1 MYTQDNKFYIAHGP
15 QGAICINGKMAN
27 RHGLIAGATGTGKTV
42 SLQVIAESFCQA
54 GVPCFMADIK
64 GDLSGI
70 SQPGK
75 ISSFIEKRIPE
86 FGLNP
91 EVLNFEGCPVRFY
104 DVFGKQGHPMRTRM
118 SNMGP
123 LLLSRLLGLNDV
135 QSGVL
140 NIVFKVADERGLLL
154 DDIKDLRAMLDY
166 VGKHASEYTTKY
178 GNVSQA
184 SIGAI
189 QRSLLVLEDQGGDK
203 FFGEPSFDIH
213 CLRWVTWRNPN
224 SYSSLTKPTC
234 YLKTRLKRLSTRLS
248 K

>member
-104 DVFGKQGHPMRTRM
+104 DVF
-118 SNMGP
+118 
-123 LLLSRLLGLNDV
+123 
-135 QSGVL
+135 
-140 NIVFKVADERGLLL
+140 
-154 DDIKDLRAMLDY
+154 
-166 VGKHASEYTTKY
+166 
-178 GNVSQA
+178 
-184 SIGAI
+184 
-189 QRSLLVLEDQGGDK
+189 
-203 FFGEPSFDIH
+203 
-213 CLRWVTWRNPN
+213 
-224 SYSSLTKPTC
+224 
-234 YLKTRLKRLSTRLS
+234 
-248 K
+248 